1 MIKRTYE
8 NILINEI
15 DNIDYIVVEIID
27 DEFIDDDEFD
37 IENEIKNIVENN
49 YDHKY
54 YNYEI
59 NDDII
64 TVFIYR

>member
-27 DEFIDDDEFD
+27 DEFIDDDGFD
-37 IENEIKNIVENN
+37 IENAVSTTTAMTFFPEVSTLQS
-49 YDHKY
+49 HP
-54 YNYEI
+54 
-59 NDDII
+59 
-64 TVFIYR
+64 